1 MPVATATTTPE
12 ARTTLEVRTTD
23 SKLNRAK
30 VNRASK
36 ARHSKAK
43 VNRVRH
49 SKAKLN
55 RVRHSR
61 AKLNRVKELPA
72 VAAAD
77 VDEDDSIAPSSL
89 LATLSP
95 KLEANGATT
104 TRVRK
109 NSLVRDEACHVL
121 R

>member
-1 MPVATATTTPE
+1 
-12 ARTTLEVRTTD
+12 
-23 SKLNRAK
+23 
-30 VNRASK
+30 
-36 ARHSKAK
+36 
-43 VNRVRH
+43 
-49 SKAKLN
+49 
-55 RVRHSR
+55 
-61 AKLNRVKELPA
+61 
-72 VAAAD
+72 